1 MQNGRWAIAL
11 GMALLPALPA
21 LADGPDETTDTDT
34 KVLKGELVDAA
45 TGERIIGASVYFKDD
60 REHGTTTG
68 LDGSFRLELNGEGR
82 TLVCSCLGYNSREYV
97 VTSTETTLSIPMDE
111 MNTQLG
117 EATVFAFNP
126 GRTEAGARSMEK
138 RAMNVINVM
147 SAKAIELSP
156 DLTVGNALGRM
167 SGITLERSESGEGQ
181 YAILRGM
188 DKRYNYTLVNGIK
201 IPSPD
206 NKNRYVPLDIFPA
219 ELLDR
224 IEVHKSLTADLEG
237 DGIGGAVNLVMKDAP
252 DRRTLTVNASVGYS
266 GLYFD
271 RSFSSFET
279 GGIQSKSPNELHG
292 EDYRVSSAD
301 FTMKNLHMDRLK
313 FVPDFTA
320 GASYG
325 DRFFDKKL
333 GIMAALSFQNNHR
346 GKSSD
351 IYYEAGSSSYGETTY
366 RDFSE
371 QQTRLGAHL
380 KLDYQL
386 ARHHKLT
393 WYNGYIFFRNQQVR
407 DAQAPLEEE
416 VRLRLNKQ
424 GIFNSTLAGE
434 HSLADER
441 LELNWRAVYS
451 KATNRT
457 PDNTQINLTSS
468 RSGLQTLSV
477 DRAATRRWEHNSD
490 EDKAGYA
497 DLTYHF
503 EVPFGT
509 LDVKG
514 GGMYRDKQRSSFYNE
529 YVFTAPD
536 DNRSQVRGEDWTNFD
551 ELDLE
556 APRFGMLTDPLNYD
570 ASEKV
575 GAAYLLGELTF
586 GRWYFTAGLRAEH
599 TNQGYYLKYPTEGA
613 RNEAYQKYWDFL
625 PDFHAKYEV
634 HENANL
640 RFSYARA
647 INRPSF
653 FEIVPYNIINEDYK
667 ERGNPDLKHTVA
679 DNLDLRYEWFP
690 HPSEQIMVGLF
701 YKHIQNPIEYG
712 METSGQDTYYTPENF
727 GTANN
732 FGVEVDLTKYFNRFG
747 VRLNYTYTHSSI
759 TTDKTIE
766 VANTDPNN
774 PATVITQTVRE
785 TRPLFG
791 QAGHVFNLALLY
803 KDTENGWDAQLAFNY
818 TGQRL
823 AIVSRF
829 YENDSWEDGY
839 PQLDASLEK
848 RFGDSGFSLFAK
860 ANNLL
865 NLPIIQ
871 FTKKNWRNE
880 NATEAERHKGGIL
893 ERKERFGQSFLVGVR
908 FKL

>member
-1 MQNGRWAIAL
+1 MQHGRWALAL
-11 GMALLPALPA
+11 GTALLTGFPAI
-21 LADGPDETTDTDT
+21 ADVPDGTTDTDT
-34 KVLKGELVDAA
+34 KFLKGEIVDAA
-45 TGERIIGASVYFKDD
+45 TGERIIGATVYFKDD
-60 REHGTTTG
+60 RQHGTTTG
-68 LDGSFRLELNGEGR
+68 LDGSFRLERTGKSL
-82 TLVCSCLGYNSREYV
+82 TLVCSCLGYSSREYTV
-97 VTSTETTLSIPMDE
+97 SSTDAEISIPMDE
-111 MNTQLG
+111 MTTQLG

-138 RAMNVINVM
+138 RAMNVVNVM

-252 DRRTLTVNASVGYS
+252 DRRTLTVNASAGYS
-266 GLYFD
+266 SLYFD
-271 RSFSSFET
+271 RSFASFET
-279 GGIQSKSPNELHG
+279 SGIRSKSPNELHG
-292 EDYRVSSAD
+292 EDYRVSASD
-301 FTMKNLHMDRLK
+301 FTMKNLHTNSLK
-313 FVPDFTA
+313 FVPDFTL

-325 DRFFDKKL
+325 DRFFNKKL
-333 GIMAALSFQNNHR
+333 GVMAALSFQNNHR

-351 IYYEAGSSSYGETTY
+351 IYYEPGSSSYGETTY

-386 ARHHKLT
+386 AKFHKLT

-407 DAQAPLEEE
+407 DAQATDEEQI
-416 VRLRLNKQ
+416 RLRLNKQ

-434 HSLADER
+434 HRLADEQ
-441 LELNWRAVYS
+441 LEVDWRAVYS

-457 PDNTQINLTSS
+457 PDNTQINLTTS

-490 EDKAGYA
+490 EDWAAYA

-503 EVPFGT
+503 DVPFGT
-509 LDVKG
+509 LDVQG
-514 GGMYRDKQRSSFYNE
+514 GGMYRDKKRSSFYNE

-556 APRFGMLTDPLNYD
+556 PPRFGMLTDPLNYD

-575 GAAYLLGELTF
+575 GAAYVLGKLTF
-586 GRWYFTAGLRAEH
+586 DRWYFTAGLRAEH
-599 TNQGYYLKYPTEGA
+599 TNQGYYLKHPTEGA

-625 PDFHAKYEV
+625 PDFHAKFEV

-690 HPSEQIMVGLF
+690 SPSEQIMVGLF
-701 YKHIQNPIEYG
+701 YKHIKDPIEYG

-732 FGVEVDLTKYFNRFG
+732 FGVELDLTKYFNRFG

-766 VANTDPNN
+766 VANTDPNSE
-774 PATVITQTVRE
+774 ATVVTKTVRE
-785 TRPLFG
+785 KRPLFG
-791 QAGHVFNLALLY
+791 QASHVFNVALLY

-829 YENDSWEDGY
+829 YKNDSWEDGY
-839 PQLDASLEK
+839 PQLDFSLEK

-865 NLPIIQ
+865 NLPVVQ

-880 NATEAERHKGGIL
+880 NATQAERHKGGIL
-893 ERKERFGQSFLVGVR
+893 ERKERYGQSFLVGVR

>member
-1 MQNGRWAIAL
+1 MQHGRWALAL
-11 GMALLPALPA
+11 GTALLTGFPAM
-21 LADGPDETTDTDT
+21 ADVPDETTSTDT
-34 KVLKGELVDAA
+34 KVLKGEIVDAA
-45 TGERIIGASVYFKDD
+45 TGERIIGATVYFKDD
-60 REHGTTTG
+60 HQHRTTTG
-68 LDGSFRLELNGEGR
+68 LDGSFRLEHTGKCL
-82 TLVCSCLGYNSREYV
+82 TLVCSCLGYSSREFV
-97 VTSTETTLSIPMDE
+97 VTATDSEISIPMDE
-111 MNTQLG
+111 MTTNLG

-138 RAMNVINVM
+138 RAMNVLNVM

-252 DRRTLTVNASVGYS
+252 DRRTLTVNASMGYS

-279 GGIQSKSPNELHG
+279 SGLQSKSPNERHG
-292 EDYRVSSAD
+292 EDYRISAAD
-301 FTMKNLHMDRLK
+301 FTMKNLHLNSLK
-313 FVPDFTA
+313 FVPDITA

-325 DRFFDKKL
+325 DRFLSKKL
-333 GIMAALSFQNNHR
+333 GVMAALSFQNNHR

-351 IYYEAGSSSYGETTY
+351 IYYEAGSSTYGETTC

-386 ARHHKLT
+386 APAHKLT
-393 WYNGYIFFRNQQVR
+393 WYNGYIYFRNQQVR
-407 DAQAPLEEE
+407 DARATREEQ

-434 HSLADER
+434 HSLADEQ
-441 LELNWRAVYS
+441 LEVKWRAVYS

-457 PDNTQINLTSS
+457 PDNTQINLTTS
-468 RSGLQTLSV
+468 RTGLQTLSV
-477 DRAATRRWEHNSD
+477 NPAATRRWEHNSD

-497 DLTYHF
+497 DLTYRF
-503 EVPFGT
+503 ELPAAR
-509 LDVKG
+509 LDVQA

-529 YVFTAPD
+529 YTFQAPA

-551 ELDLE
+551 ELILE
-556 APRFGMLTDPLNYD
+556 APRFGNLSDPLNYD

-575 GAAYLLGELTF
+575 GAAYALAQLTT
-586 GRWYFTAGLRAEH
+586 GRWFFTAGLRAEH
-599 TNQGYYLKYPTEGA
+599 TDQGYFLKHPTEGA
-613 RNEAYQKYWDFL
+613 RNEAHQKYWDFL
-625 PDFHAKYEV
+625 PDFHIKFEV

-640 RFSYARA
+640 RFSYGRA

-679 DNLDLRYEWFP
+679 DNFDLRYEWFP
-690 HPSEQIMVGLF
+690 QPSEQIMVGLF
-701 YKHIQNPIEYG
+701 YKRIQDPIEYG
-712 METSGQDTYYTPENF
+712 MEVSGQDTYYTPENF

-747 VRLNYTYTHSSI
+747 IRLNYTYTHSSI

-766 VANTDPNN
+766 TANPDPN
-774 PATVITQTVRE
+774 AETTIVTKTVSQ

-791 QAGHVFNLALLY
+791 QAGHVFNIALLY

-818 TGQRL
+818 TGKRL
-823 AIVSRF
+823 AIVSRY

-839 PQLDASLEK
+839 PQMDFSLEK

-865 NLPIIQ
+865 NQPLIQ
-871 FTKKNWRNE
+871 FTEKNWRNE
-880 NATEAERHKGGIL
+880 NVTGAQRHKGGIL